1 MQKKNILVKKMGKK
15 GGKFFLGHILKYPPI
30 SVVLEYILIFTIIMS
45 FNKTTA
51 HLVRPHPFSTL
62 CPTPLGKSPVCNLSE
77 TDHLLHADVDD

>member
-1 MQKKNILVKKMGKK
+1 MGKK

-30 SVVLEYILIFTIIMS
+30 SVVLEYILIFTIIMP

-62 CPTPLGKSPVCNLSE
+62 CPTPLGKSPVCANNYVSV
-77 TDHLLHADVDD
+77 DAYKSRHLL